1 MGLYYRT
8 NMFFFSFFFNSFP
21 FVYPPMFP
29 LEEKKKGPGKSLGED
44 RGKIIVIRTAICE
57 VGLVFVGFV
66 NAVGATL
73 GWCCRSALVVKEGL
87 PYLYRGHFIL
97 SIYRYFRVT
106 KSGLT
111 TVSE

>member
-1 MGLYYRT
+1 MRKDLWDYIIERICFFLV
-8 NMFFFSFFFNSFP
+8 FFFSKNNSSP

-29 LEEKKKGPGKSLGED
+29 PEEKKKGPGKSLGED
-44 RGKIIVIRTAICE
+44 RGEIIVIRTAICE

-66 NAVGATL
+66 NAVGASL

-97 SIYRYFRVT
+97 IIGI
-106 KSGLT
+106 SG
-111 TVSE
+111 